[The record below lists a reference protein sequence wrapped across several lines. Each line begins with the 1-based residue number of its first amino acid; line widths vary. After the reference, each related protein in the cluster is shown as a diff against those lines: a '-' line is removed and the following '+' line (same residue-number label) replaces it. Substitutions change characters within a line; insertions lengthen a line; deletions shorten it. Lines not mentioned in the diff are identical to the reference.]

1 MKKNKVFYLF
11 IFLLSLSFV
20 YLHGGSVPWSI
31 FYFVLLL
38 PLISFI
44 NLYIVFKRF
53 TYKEE
58 TNESN
63 YVKGANIKY
72 TCSFV
77 IEYFL
82 PIAYVTLYIKSPET
96 YLTDEVDVKHL
107 LISSKKSSHFTY
119 RIKCRYRGKYD
130 MGIQKIELTDML
142 NLFTLTYTPSLT
154 NMVTV
159 FPKIKRVFEASTQN
173 ITMSQKQLSFF
184 YKNKGDESTVNLR
197 DYMYGDS
204 SKLIHWKLSAKLD
217 ELLVREKEH
226 VLDTQIIMAIDLN
239 RVDMVTKKRIIYE
252 DLLIEEAI
260 ATAHYFIRRNIPV
273 DVVFNY
279 EGIKNVHAETI
290 NDFYKVY
297 KILSEVPFTKEADL
311 KSVLFDFLSNKEKIN
326 TIYVFSLTLRK
337 QVVNNLMALRSLG
350 KQLTVKYCVSE
361 NKADTY
367 LEINGVNNEKLI
379 IVEESEN
386 LYYE

>member
-1 MKKNKVFYLF
+1 
-11 IFLLSLSFV
+11 
-20 YLHGGSVPWSI
+20 
-31 FYFVLLL
+31 
-38 PLISFI
+38 
-44 NLYIVFKRF
+44 
-53 TYKEE
+53 
-58 TNESN
+58 
-63 YVKGANIKY
+63 
-72 TCSFV
+72 
-77 IEYFL
+77 
-82 PIAYVTLYIKSPET
+82 
-96 YLTDEVDVKHL
+96 
-107 LISSKKSSHFTY
+107 
-119 RIKCRYRGKYD
+119 
-130 MGIQKIELTDML
+130 MGIQKIKLTDML

-159 FPKIKRVFEASTQN
+159 FPKIKRVFESSTQN

-239 RVDMVTKKRIIYE
+239 RVDMITKKRIIYE

-279 EGIKNVHAETI
+279 KGIKNVHAETI

-367 LEINGVNNEKLI
+367 LEINGVNNEKLV